1 MLMKNTKIKEYVAN
15 DKPLREVLRD
25 MTSLV
30 KEVYPAEREFCIRIR
45 PSSSEVLEN
54 QDVTFEVK
62 DCSVLLV
69 LRLLCHQI
77 PDLGGVPPVKI
88 QPGESLLW
96 RQVENEVQIWVDR
109 LVEDAKPESYSPE
122 LAKQAEAGDATSQ
135 CALGNFNYFGNGVPK
150 DEKEAVK
157 WYIKS
162 AEQGE
167 ARAQCELGFC
177 YANGEGVAKDEK
189 EAVKWWTKAAEQ
201 GDALAKK
208 SLTQYR

>member
-1 MLMKNTKIKEYVAN
+1 MKIELQHHLKKYILVISTYFSFLFPLLASDATMLMKNTEIKEYVAN

-135 CALGNFNYFGNGVPK
+135 CALGNFNYFGNASNDHQAHNAHAWQP
-150 DEKEAVK
+150 
-157 WYIKS
+157 
-162 AEQGE
+162 
-167 ARAQCELGFC
+167 
-177 YANGEGVAKDEK
+177 
-189 EAVKWWTKAAEQ
+189 T
-201 GDALAKK
+201 
-208 SLTQYR
+208 